1 MAQTKLDYVSFVK
14 GRMNK
19 SIDERLLPPGEY
31 INAMNVRLGSTETT
45 EIGAV
50 ENSRGNSQLT
60 TLSFNGVNL
69 STTATCIG
77 ALEDG
82 SEETLYWFVHD
93 PEYGVSNIKLD
104 LIVSFNTNN
113 SVLRYHVI
121 TQSVL
126 NFDPKFLI
134 TGVNKIENLLFF
146 TDDKNPPR
154 RINVNDFYSFPSGG
168 VDGIQEEDLSVV
180 LKPPGFEDL
189 VTGGDTPLT
198 APTFTLITAAGGENY
213 LKDRFISF
221 AYRYRYGNGEY
232 SATSLFSNPAFQ
244 PGNFRFDTRN
254 YDNAGMENNF
264 NGARI
269 NFSTGSSRVQEVDL
283 LYKDSNTNSIYVI
296 ERFKKSDYGWG
307 NNQQQEYVFTNSKIY
322 TVLGS
327 DELLRLYDN
336 VPLIAQAQTI
346 MGNRLMYGNYT
357 DGFNI
362 TNENGQDIA
371 VDYNTSLISEQINLI
386 NLPPG
391 TFSNGVSYTINPSV
405 TTTVPNSTATFN
417 LTNVADKLV
426 RGAQL
431 TIQLRF
437 EHSLING
444 TTTTTCYTE
453 NSSFQ
458 SPDISI
464 DTTITLTSD
473 YSSIYDL
480 VTSADFEN
488 QIGTIEGTN
497 FQPIATAASGFSL
510 TDAFNSAINPPQNQC
525 TFTSVLSS
533 VTDSTNQQGLKISA
547 TSGSDSFSIQ
557 LLAMQFRST
566 DNAQTTDM
574 YEYYQLLR
582 ATAIFTEISDKST
595 LHSNRDFETGI
606 VYLDEYARASTV
618 LVSEYNTVFIP
629 PENSVFKN
637 RIQSTIQNYAPSWA
651 KKYKFVVKP
660 SKTAYETI
668 YTNFFYNNPFD
679 NVTHFKLD
687 GDNQS
692 KVKIG
697 DRLIVKKDADGALSS
712 LVETTVL
719 DIEAQSSNFL
729 NNANELGEDSEQL
742 AGLYMQLKVSNFN
755 ASIKEDSI
763 IDYGE
768 FTRGSENA
776 PTCSFEYTVTYPLY
790 NYTAANTTVSP
801 PILEATQ
808 NYTIPG
814 GSIIDIKFGFRRRAN
829 NFLNCPERRVLF
841 DKNYVAGQD
850 YTDFRDWWND
860 TNIDVADIDEFA
872 GVNPFN
878 GTPQGQYNS
887 TVVQPTGSVTDPN
900 NDLVAARGNNI
911 ECQGENFRFD
921 INFVQAIPG
930 QADSPLYFG
939 FRCNGKGCSD
949 EIFFGGGGRK
959 MTAFVD
965 IVVQRADSTII
976 FETQPRDANE
986 DIYYDA
992 SESFDIVRDA
1002 VTGNYLHQSGG
1013 DVDTGEQ
1020 NQTTS
1025 QDAIVTLDFMDS
1037 YVFGNGVES
1046 FKILD
1051 RIAARSVVMGQRA
1064 LAVSNQDFKEV
1075 NRFASIT
1082 YSGLYSFN
1090 SGVNNLN
1097 EFNLGLVNFKDIET
1111 SFGPIMILNA
1121 RETDV
1126 LCLQEDKISI
1136 VQSGKDLLSDAV
1148 GGGAIVS
1155 TPLVLGKQ
1163 IARIEEYGISFNP
1176 ESFIQWGQ
1184 YLYFTDTK
1192 RLAVLR
1198 LSSAG
1203 NAVSSDL
1210 TVISDTG
1217 MRSWF
1222 RDTFIEQLNTQKLG
1236 GFDPYM
1242 DEYVLSTNNFNVPI
1256 PEQVLGCGIELNLTS
1271 ITTAKNFTFN
1281 FGSIVGQGTI
1291 NYNVTGNATISILW
1305 NGVTTTSGVVTGSGS
1320 FTWNKTAN
1328 SPQTAIITITPTGTV
1343 SATITPD
1350 CIPKVPITIIKCV
1363 INSGND
1369 NSQTIHPEYK
1379 WADSVTVSPVDSDLA
1394 VLGTNSSVF
1403 SEYFSQTGVRS
1414 QGVFPY
1420 DGVNFS
1426 IRLNKINF
1434 DTYNWI
1440 YPSNNF
1446 KYLSS
1451 NTLYQNNATD
1461 VAALLAASTTIANS
1475 EVTNPSPNL
1484 RQATVNSLSLPI
1496 GNQYLYLI
1504 YDLRSITSQQL
1515 CYDATAVAEACCDCT
1530 FTCTAFSISSFADT
1544 SIEACTRAITNTN
1557 YHNGSSA
1564 LPAPGDLVYTS
1575 SNCADDLLGTVGYAS
1590 VGFYKISTSPNQYIQ
1605 IGTNGLVLNV
1615 SNC

>member
-19 SIDERLLPPGEY
+19 SIDERLLPEGEY
-31 INAMNVRLGSTETT
+31 IDAMNVRLGSTETT

-50 ENSRGNSQLT
+50 ENSRGNSALT

-69 STTATCIG
+69 SSTARCIG

-82 SEETLYWFVHD
+82 SDETIYWFVHD
-93 PEYGVSNIKLD
+93 NNYLNNGTKLD

-121 TQSVL
+121 TFSVL
-126 NFDPKFLI
+126 NFDPEFLI
-134 TGVNKIENLLFF
+134 TGVNIIENLLFF

-154 RINVNDFYSFPSGG
+154 RINVDDAYAFPSGG
-168 VDGIQEEDLSVV
+168 IDGIEEEDISVV
-180 LKPPGFEDL
+180 LKPPGFEDV

-213 LKDRFISF
+213 LEDRFISF
-221 AYRYRYGNGEY
+221 AYRYRYTNGEY

-254 YDNAGMENNF
+254 YDNAGMQNNF

-269 NFSTGSSRVQEVDL
+269 KFSTGSSRVKEVDL

-296 ERFKKSDYGWG
+296 ERFKKQDYGWG
-307 NNQQQEYVFTNSKIY
+307 NDQQQEYVFTNSKIY
-322 TVLGS
+322 SVLGS

-336 VPLIAQAQTI
+336 VPLSAQAQTI
-346 MGNRLMYGNYT
+346 MGNRLMYGNYK
-357 DGFNI
+357 DGFDI

-371 VDYNTSLISEQINLI
+371 IDYNTSLIDQQINLVS
-386 NLPPG
+386 LPPG
-391 TFSNGVSYTINPSV
+391 IFSDGIPYTINPST
-405 TTTVPNSTATFN
+405 TTTVSNCTASFD
-417 LTNVADKLV
+417 LTDIADKLV

-437 EHSLING
+437 EHNRLNG

-453 NSSFQ
+453 NEAFK

-464 DTTITLTSD
+464 STTITLTSD
-473 YSSIYDL
+473 YSSVYDL

-497 FQPIATAASGFSL
+497 FQPIATAATGTSL
-510 TDAFNSAINPPQNQC
+510 TDAFNSAINPPQVQC

-533 VTDSTNQQGLKISA
+533 VNDSTNQQGLRINA
-547 TSGSDSFSIQ
+547 TSGSNVFSIQ

-574 YEYYQLLR
+574 YEYYQMLR
-582 ATAIFTEISDKST
+582 ATAVFSELSDKST

-606 VYLDEYARASTV
+606 VYLDEYGRASTV
-618 LVSEYNTVFIP
+618 LVSEYNTIYVP

-637 RIQSTIQNYAPSWA
+637 RIQATIGNFAPSWA

-660 SKTAYETI
+660 SKAAYETI

-692 KVKIG
+692 KVQTG
-697 DRLIVKKDADGALSS
+697 DRLIVKKDADGSLSS

-719 DIEAQSSNFL
+719 DIEAQASNFL
-729 NNANELGEDSEQL
+729 NNANELGEDSNQL

-755 ASIKEDSI
+755 ATIKDESIV
-763 IDYGE
+763 DYGE
-768 FTRGSENA
+768 KKRGSESRS
-776 PTCSFEYTVTYPLY
+776 TCSNRFTVTYPLY
-790 NYTAANTTVSP
+790 NYTPADAATSTPES
-801 PILEATQ
+801 TD

-814 GSIIDIKFGFRRRAN
+814 GSIIDIKFGFKRKAN
-829 NFLNCPERRVLF
+829 DALNCPERRVLF
-841 DKNYVAGQD
+841 DKNFVAGQD

-860 TNIDVADIDEFA
+860 TNIDVADVDEFA
-872 GVNPFN
+872 GVDPINSEI
-878 GTPQGQYNS
+878 GRYNAA
-887 TVVQPTGSVTDPN
+887 VVQPSGTSIDPN
-900 NDLVAARGNNI
+900 DPLTAARGNNI
-911 ECQGENFRFD
+911 ECQGVAFKFD

-930 QADSPLYFG
+930 QADSPLFFG
-939 FRCNGKGCSD
+939 FRCNGVGCAD
-949 EIFFGGGGRK
+949 NFLGVGGRT
-959 MTAFVD
+959 MNAFVD
-965 IVVQRADSTII
+965 IVVQRADSTIV
-976 FETQPRDANE
+976 FETQPKDASD

-992 SESFDIVRDA
+992 SETFDIIRDA
-1002 VTGNYLHQSGG
+1002 ATGNYLHQSGG

-1046 FKILD
+1046 YKILD
-1051 RIAARSVVMGQRA
+1051 RIASRSVVMGQRA
-1064 LAVSNQDFKEV
+1064 LAVSNSDFKEAD
-1075 NRFASIT
+1075 RFASIT
-1082 YSGLYSFN
+1082 YSGLYGFN

-1097 EFNLGLVNFKDIET
+1097 EFNLGLVNFKDVET
-1111 SFGPIMILNA
+1111 SFGPIMVLHA

-1126 LCLQEDKISI
+1126 LCLQEDRISI

-1176 ESFIQWGQ
+1176 ESFVQWGK

-1222 RDTFIEQLNTQKLG
+1222 RDQFILQLNTQKLG

-1242 DEYVLSTNNFNVPI
+1242 DEYVLSTNNIKVPV
-1256 PEQVLGCGIELNLTS
+1256 PVQTLGCGVELNLTS
-1271 ITTAKNFTFN
+1271 ISTAQSFTYN
-1281 FGSIVGQGTI
+1281 FGTTI
-1291 NYNVTGNATISILW
+1291 GSPTIDYNITGGSAVISILW
-1305 NGVTTTSGVVTGSGS
+1305 NGTGTQSPSLTGSGS
-1320 FTWNKTAN
+1320 IAWNKTSS
-1328 SPQTAIITITPTGTV
+1328 SPQTAVITITPTGTI
-1343 SATITPD
+1343 SATITPN
-1350 CIPKVPITIIKCV
+1350 CVAEVPITVVKCV
-1363 INSGND
+1363 INSGN
-1369 NSQTIHPEYK
+1369 NNGQTIHPEYR
-1379 WADSVTVSPVDSDLA
+1379 WSDAVTVSPVDSDLA
-1394 VLGTNSSVF
+1394 LLGTNSSIF
-1403 SEYFSQTGVRS
+1403 SEYLSQTGIRS

-1420 DGVNFS
+1420 DGIDLS

-1434 DTYNWI
+1434 DTYNWT
-1440 YPSNNF
+1440 YPSDNF

-1475 EVTNPSPNL
+1475 SVTNPSPNL
-1484 RQATVNSLSLPI
+1484 RQATVSNLSLPI
-1496 GNQYLYLI
+1496 GNQYLYII

-1515 CYDATAVAEACCDCT
+1515 CYDADTLAEACCDCA
-1530 FTCTAFSISSFADT
+1530 FTCTSFSISSVAESST
-1544 SIEACTRAITNTN
+1544 EACTRAISNTN

-1564 LPAPGDLVYTS
+1564 LPAPGNLVYTS
-1575 SNCADDLLGTVGYAS
+1575 SNCADDLLGTVSYAAA
-1590 VGFYKISTSPNQYIQ
+1590 GFYKINSSPNQYME